1 MRPSAK
7 LEAARVRD
15 FANGP
20 KEANGWARGR
30 GGVFSGPSLR
40 DPRPDHPAAPEKF
53 NETSTKWLTWGN
65 VLLNQGM
72 FSGPV

>member
-1 MRPSAK
+1 MLGGGQRMRPSAK

-40 DPRPDHPAAPEKF
+40 DPRPDHIGAHENF
-53 NETSTKWLTWGN
+53 NETQHQMADLGKC
-65 VLLNQGM
+65 
-72 FSGPV
+72 FP